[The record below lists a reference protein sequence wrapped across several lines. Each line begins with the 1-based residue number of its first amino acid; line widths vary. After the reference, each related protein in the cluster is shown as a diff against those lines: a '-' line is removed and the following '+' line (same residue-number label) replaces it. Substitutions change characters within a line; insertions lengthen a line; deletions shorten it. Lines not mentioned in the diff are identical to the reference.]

1 MLNIQLSPH
10 GLPYGSDSGTVPSLF
25 TIQSLLSPMSAKKFD
40 LEKALSQLEKLVERL
55 EQGDQPLETSLKAF
69 EQGIGL
75 VRECQQTLAQAEQK
89 IRVLTAN
96 SELDID
102 LDNINGNNSDD

>member
-1 MLNIQLSPH
+1 MDCP
-10 GLPYGSDSGTVPSLF
+10 TVQTRVLF
-25 TIQSLLSPMSAKKFD
+25 HSVYNPSLLSPMSAKKFD

-55 EQGDQPLETSLKAF
+55 EQGDQSLETSLKAF
-69 EQGIGL
+69 EQGIEL

-96 SELDID
+96 NELDID